1 MITPSYAGVAGDV
14 HDATPDFDYAISL
27 LAALEGSTGEE
38 GHGEALPFLGMAR
51 AELVAFGQRRP
62 ADYVDV
68 EIDDCHAG
76 LAELEERLTAMLTSS
91 EVLQHTPR
99 VDAARRLLVGGIAAA
114 RRPGALLGGSA
125 FGGRSLSG
133 PARSVLLLPRMTGLT
148 RSAGRPGPRGPGVQ
162 A

>member
-51 AELVAFGQRRP
+51 TELVAFGQRRP

-76 LAELEERLTAMLTSS
+76 LAELEERLPAMLTSS

-99 VDAARRLLVGGIAAA
+99 VDAARRLLRRGHR
-114 RRPGALLGGSA
+114 RRPTTWRAPGRLG